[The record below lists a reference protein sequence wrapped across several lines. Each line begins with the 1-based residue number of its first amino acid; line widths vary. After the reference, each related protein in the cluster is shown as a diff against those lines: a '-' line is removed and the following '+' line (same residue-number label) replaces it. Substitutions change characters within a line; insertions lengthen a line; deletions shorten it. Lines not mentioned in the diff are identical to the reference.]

1 MAMALYETP
10 KKIELVGIN
19 LFVNGAAHPHTTRT
33 VREMRKTLRKY
44 VEGLGNMDAYYMY
57 RKIHQSGAMRFDIT
71 MIPPAP
77 FGDELPK
84 THGHYHP
91 GSEDGLA
98 YPELYQVLR
107 GSALFIMQKKNRN
120 GTVDVMMV
128 KANEG
133 EVVLLPPGFGHVT
146 VNMGEENLILSNLVY
161 DRFEAM
167 YDEYDE
173 NQGAAYYIL
182 KDGEIEQN
190 GNYIIRNTE
199 RVSAKELNKRYGF
212 SCTDILKEVDEAPE
226 RFTFLEKPKLLF
238 KS

>member
-1 MAMALYETP
+1 MAMALYDAP
-10 KKIELVGIN
+10 KKIELLGVN
-19 LFVNGAAHPHTTRT
+19 LFVNGAQHPHTTRT
-33 VREMRKTLRKY
+33 VREMRKTLRRY

-57 RKIHQSGAMRFDIT
+57 RKVHQSGAMRFDIT
-71 MIPPAP
+71 LIPPTP

-107 GSALFIMQKKNRN
+107 GSALFIMQKKNKT

-128 KANEG
+128 KAKEG

-146 VNMGEENLILSNLVY
+146 VNDGDEQLILSNLVY

-173 NQGAAYYIL
+173 NKGAAFYIL

-190 GNYIIRNTE
+190 GNYIVRTSE
-199 RVSAKELNKRYGF
+199 RISAKELNARYGF
-212 SCTDILKEVDEAPE
+212 VCKDILSEVEEAPE

-238 KS
+238 KA